1 MKPLFNNP
9 FVNCTA
15 RDMSYADVM
24 NFWCS
29 PYDCY
34 KINEEDLKLSATPII
49 IEGARGSGK
58 TMILKHL
65 SYYCQKETYA
75 HQKLLEG
82 VSADKYLGFYFR
94 YSADYSTLF
103 DSLSCSKKY
112 RESLFERYFHLCVG
126 LEIARVLKDLE
137 EEFTETEKQ
146 SLFASM
152 SSLLSSQ
159 IENSQALIDWLVRS
173 IQRQD
178 ETIRRSQFEE
188 AFEPDDKSINSF
200 LFEIIALIQNQ
211 IQKLSDV
218 LFIIIIDEYENVGI
232 YQSVINTYI
241 KQMEGSKKYTF
252 RIGVRPEGIKDY
264 LTNVSQ
270 EFLQDGRDFIKKQ
283 LTVKSDDRTTTYKK
297 FVKDVINKRL
307 RKIPVFLQQNI
318 SIDSLLGAR
327 ENYDW
332 EAKRCVGNRKEHF
345 SEALANKTA
354 AEREMILSTVSD
366 QNPIIEAYFLM
377 RLRRGDSI
385 QLIKQIKDE
394 LLNKKETTNTRK
406 YKLDLQDKYKPALLF
421 WLLDIYKTK
430 KMYYSFPTF
439 LYLSCGSIYDFIGL
453 CRTVFDELES
463 DFFEKIETNTCVPYN
478 VQSKASIKYAQSQL
492 EKVRINHDYGSQMF
506 HFVQNMCNL
515 FRYYHK
521 GDLCIRYPET
531 NQFYISGNFE
541 SAGVDQE
548 IWRSLLRWGIVVKKT
563 SFQRASLAVNSH
575 AQLYYI
581 NKSYYPV
588 FGISCRI
595 RGGFNIGL
603 SNEMWHKMTTSLV
616 EPTTVVRT
624 LSKKKKGKGENARIA
639 DSAGNTMPQQLNLFD
654 LEAVH
659 E

>member
-15 RDMSYADVM
+15 RDMSYSDVM
-24 NFWCS
+24 SFWCS
-29 PYDCY
+29 PYACY
-34 KINEEDLKLSATPII
+34 KINEEDLKLSLTPII

-65 SYYCQKETYA
+65 SYHCQKETYEP
-75 HQKLLEG
+75 QKRIDG
-82 VSADKYLGFYFR
+82 ISADKYLGVYFR

-103 DSLSCSKKY
+103 DSLNCSKKY

-126 LEIARVLKDLE
+126 LEIARVLEDLE
-137 EEFTETEKQ
+137 KELTETEKQ
-146 SLFASM
+146 SLFASL
-152 SSLLSSQ
+152 SSLLSSK
-159 IENSQALIDWLVRS
+159 IENPQALIEWLVRS

-178 ETIRRSQFEE
+178 ETVRRSQFEE
-188 AFEPDDKSINSF
+188 TFEPDDTCINLF
-200 LFEIIALIQNQ
+200 LFEMISLIQNQ
-211 IQKLSDV
+211 IHKLSDV

-270 EFLQDGRDFIKKQ
+270 EFLQDGRDFIKMP
-283 LTVKSDDRTTTYKK
+283 LTVKSDDRTANYKK
-297 FVKDVINKRL
+297 FVIDVINKRL
-307 RKIPVFLQQNI
+307 RKIPVFMQHNI
-318 SIDSLLGAR
+318 SIDSLLGVK

-332 EAKRCVGNRKEHF
+332 EAKCCVGNRKDHF
-345 SEALANKTA
+345 SEAIANKTD
-354 AEREMILSTVSD
+354 AEREMIISIVSD

-385 QLIKQIKDE
+385 QLIKQIKEE
-394 LLNKKETTNTRK
+394 LLNKKETANTHK

-430 KMYYSFPTF
+430 KMYYSFATF

-463 DFFEKIETNTCVPYN
+463 DFFEKIETDICVPYD
-478 VQSKASIKYAQSQL
+478 VQTKASIKYAQSQL

-506 HFVQNMCNL
+506 HFVQNMCSL

-521 GDLCIRYPET
+521 GDLCIKYPET

-541 SAGVDQE
+541 SAGVNQE
-548 IWRSLLRWGIVVKKT
+548 IWRSLIRWGIVVKKT

-595 RGGFNIGL
+595 RGGYNIEL
-603 SNEMWHKMTTSLV
+603 SNEMWYKMTTSLV
-616 EPTTVVRT
+616 EPTTVVRM
-624 LSKKKKGKGENARIA
+624 LSKKSREKGGNTRSI
-639 DSAGNTMPQQLNLFD
+639 DSAVNAMPQQLNLFD
-654 LEAVH
+654 LEAFH